1 PYDRL
6 EFGLRSWLHAVGIA
20 GGSRFIFRSDV
31 AMFYVGIIPVVLTA
45 VFLLR
50 SGSWRLRAGW
60 GGFALVCLLAPMRDS
75 GVYRLLFHIPFFG
88 LFRSYLLLFL
98 FGIFALLVMSGYGME
113 ALLAA
118 GAGERRRLAAYALLL
133 VAAFAADA
141 GAALAWLLSLP
152 DSYATLPRAL
162 ALDLSILAVGFGAVL
177 WAVYVSTDMER
188 GAAIVIAAL
197 ALSQAVYQAESYRAL
212 GTPLPQVVASFGLDA
227 VDRTPLSAAQAA
239 DPNTLTRKP
248 CTRFAECYLSMRD
261 TASLSRDLEGTF
273 LRSRDE
279 AVFQPGLQHPVVEAL
294 SAIGHPIFWASRRA
308 EPYAD
313 AAELSGRLNANAPRI
328 GAYLGEV
335 VNVRTGDLARLGQLP
350 GEGGGGA
357 LSDLARGL
365 DRVRL
370 SYSAETPFYLNA
382 AIAYDPHWRASLDGR
397 PASLV
402 RGNFDGLA
410 LAVPAGAGVIE
421 LRYVNRASELFFV
434 SRIAMGLLGL
444 AAVLW
449 LVWNEVLAPRRRL
462 GSSAGSLRERASS
475 PRQES

>member
-1 PYDRL
+1 M
-6 EFGLRSWLHAVGIA
+6 EFGLRSWLHAAGIA
-20 GGSRFIFRSDV
+20 GGSRFVFRADV
-31 AMFYVGIIPVVLTA
+31 AMFYVGIIPIVLTA

-75 GVYRLLFHIPFFG
+75 GIYRLLFHIPFFE

-133 VAAFAADA
+133 AAAFAADA

-162 ALDLSILAVGFGAVL
+162 ALDALILAIGLGAVA
-177 WAVYVSTDMER
+177 WAVFRSADIER
-188 GAAIVIAAL
+188 GMAMVVTAL

-212 GTPLPQVVASFGLDA
+212 GVPLPQVVASFGLDA
-227 VDRTPLSAAQAA
+227 ADRTPLSAAQAA
-239 DPNTLTRKP
+239 DPNSLTRKL
-248 CTRFAECYLSMRD
+248 CTRFAECYLSTRD
-261 TASLSRDLEGTF
+261 TASLSRDLEGAF

-279 AVFQPGLQHPVVEAL
+279 AVFQPGLQRPVVEAL
-294 SAIGHPIFWASRRA
+294 SGIGHPIFWTSRRA

-313 AAELSGRLNANAPRI
+313 TAELVGRLNANATRI
-328 GAYLGEV
+328 GAYLSEV
-335 VNVRTGDLARLGQLP
+335 VNLRAADLERFGRVAAD
-350 GEGGGGA
+350 GGTA
-357 LSDLARGL
+357 VLSDLARGL

-370 SYSAETPFYLNA
+370 SYSATSPFYLNA
-382 AIAYDPHWRASLDGR
+382 AIAYDPHWRASLGGQ

-402 RGNFDGLA
+402 RGNFGGLA
-410 LAVPAGAGVIE
+410 LAVPAGSSVIE
-421 LRYVNRASELFFV
+421 LSYVNRASELFFV

-449 LVWNEVLAPRRRL
+449 LVRSAVLAPRRRL
-462 GSSAGSLRERASS
+462 GSSTGSLGALSS
-475 PRQES
+475 PPRHAP